1 MTLAQAKALKPGQ
14 SVCTDVGPKTM
25 RWKIN
30 GKPKT
35 WKRDPSRVEVP
46 VKYGLYRYDRFTE
59 LDTHIFY
66 PC

>member
-1 MTLAQAKALKPGQ
+1 MMLAQAKALKPGQ

-35 WKRDPSRVEVP
+35 GKRDPTRVEVT
-46 VKYGLYRYDRFTE
+46 VKYGLYR
-59 LDTHIFY
+59 
-66 PC
+66 